1 MHPITY
7 PTLYQLQQ
15 PCPVLVTMAAL
26 HKAGKN
32 SATQDAAFLRGCG
45 SLTRGCGRGRGWHG
59 VLLRVRLGRS
69 RAGHRGGGAAL
80 GVLGLLLA
88 AQVSQIPQSPQS
100 PQEPLGSALAHARH
114 ELVKL
119 FRLLPGEAKGRLVA
133 VKNMDGLHLAV
144 VQHGRRG
151 ISRRRKGSAG
161 KEGESKG
168 NKARLH
174 FGGFCVW

>member
-32 SATQDAAFLRGCG
+32 SATQDAAFLGGCG
-45 SLTRGCGRGRGWHG
+45 SLTRVFGRGRGWHG
-59 VLLRVRLGRS
+59 VLRVRFGRS
-69 RAGHRGGGAAL
+69 RTGHRGRGAAL

-88 AQVSQIPQSPQS
+88 AQIPQSAQS
-100 PQEPLGSALAHARH
+100 PPQDPLGSALAHARH

-119 FRLLPGEAKGRLVA
+119 FRLLPGEAEGRLVA
-133 VKNMDGLHLAV
+133 VKNMDRLHLAV

-174 FGGFCVW
+174 FGVFCVS